1 MITRSTVGRLKA
13 FGLTETGKVRK
24 HNEDSIGLFDANGIW
39 VVADGMGGHAAGDYA
54 SQRIVEAIKAIKP
67 GPLESRAL
75 AVEDVLQS
83 VNTELVAHAQARA
96 AGTVG
101 STVVSAIAD
110 NQGCVIAW
118 AGDSRAY
125 LSRDGV
131 LEQVNS
137 DHSFVAELVRAGTL
151 KEEEAEAH
159 PAANVV
165 TRAVGG
171 DARLCVDYQYESW
184 RPGDRLVL
192 CSDGVSKELPG
203 ARLAR
208 LVAEGDSPEA
218 VCNAVREA
226 VYEGRCSD
234 NLSVIVIE
242 AMAG

>member
-1 MITRSTVGRLKA
+1 M
-13 FGLTETGKVRK
+13 
-24 HNEDSIGLFDANGIW
+24 
-39 VVADGMGGHAAGDYA
+39 
-54 SQRIVEAIKAIKP
+54 
-67 GPLESRAL
+67 
-75 AVEDVLQS
+75 
-83 VNTELVAHAQARA
+83 
-96 AGTVG
+96 
-101 STVVSAIAD
+101 
-110 NQGCVIAW
+110 
-118 AGDSRAY
+118 
-125 LSRDGV
+125 

-218 VCNAVREA
+218 VCNAVRDA